1 MAFRNTSYDSKG
13 FKSSHSMVL
22 LFAFLFWT
30 SLGGDFSFA
39 GQPIPVFVSIPPQ
52 KYFVEKIGGSL
63 VSVSVMVPP
72 GANPH
77 VYEPRPTQMTA
88 LSKSKI
94 YFAIGVTFETVWLP
108 KFAKLNPQMRI
119 VQTDKGIDKMAMVAH
134 HHEEEEVVGDQ
145 DNAKQAHREEAPG
158 TLDPHVWVSPPE
170 VKIIVRNIQEALTEM
185 DPSNSRTYQSNQEA
199 FLKEI
204 DKLDKDLAE
213 IFKDKQGLKF
223 MVYHPAWGYFAR
235 AYGLEQV
242 PVEMEGK
249 EPKPEQ
255 LKALITQA
263 KKDGIKIIF
272 VQPQFSTKSAETI
285 AKAINGQVIS
295 ADNLREDWEKNL
307 RVQAQKFKQALA
319 GQPSANLQK

>member
-1 MAFRNTSYDSKG
+1 MKIRLPFWA
-13 FKSSHSMVL
+13 L
-22 LFAFLFWT
+22 LFLLCAVWGSGTALA
-30 SLGGDFSFA
+30 GD
-39 GQPIPVFVSIPPQ
+39 PIPVFVSIPPQ

-63 VSVSVMVPP
+63 VNVSVMVPP

-77 VYEPRPTQMTA
+77 IYEPRPHQMTA
-88 LSKSKI
+88 LAKSRI

-119 VQTDKGIDKMAMVAH
+119 VHTDKGIDKMAMVAH
-134 HHEEEEVVGDQ
+134 HHEEEEVVGGKDRT
-145 DNAKQAHREEAPG
+145 KHAHREEPSG
-158 TLDPHVWVSPPE
+158 TPDPHVWVAPPE
-170 VKIIVRNIQEALTEM
+170 VRTIARNILDALTAM
-185 DPSNSRTYQSNQEA
+185 DPSNSRAYQSNQEA

-204 DKLDKDLAE
+204 DRLDKDLTG
-213 IFKDKQGLKF
+213 IFKDKKGLQF

-235 AYGLEQV
+235 AYGLEQI

-255 LKALITQA
+255 LKELIALA

-272 VQPQFSTKSAETI
+272 VQPQFSTKSAETV
-285 AKAINGQVIS
+285 AKALGGQVVF

-307 RVQAQKFKQALA
+307 REQAEKFKQALA